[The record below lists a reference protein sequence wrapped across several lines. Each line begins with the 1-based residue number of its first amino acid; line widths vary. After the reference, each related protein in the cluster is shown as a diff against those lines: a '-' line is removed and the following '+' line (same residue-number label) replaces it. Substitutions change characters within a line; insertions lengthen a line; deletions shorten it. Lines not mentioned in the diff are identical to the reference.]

1 MSADKDKKRGEGGC
15 SSCLLEEAFQDTEK
29 KNQRIENGIVLQQSK
44 TISVYTQGFFLP
56 LGFISFPSP
65 QLIHNGNNMS
75 VWLVTHTTAGLFRLG
90 IFLF

>member
-44 TISVYTQGFFLP
+44 TISVYTQGFFYHWALS
-56 LGFISFPSP
+56 LFH
-65 QLIHNGNNMS
+65 LHNSYIMATICRFG
-75 VWLVTHTTAGLFRLG
+75 W
-90 IFLF
+90 